1 MEGPQ
6 INFNLKF
13 YNKVS
18 VSLGPYEMMKLTIF
32 KFCFYFCLQYALAS
46 TLYDFDL
53 SFLRII
59 LKSTFYGLLQGIIF
73 YNCKILILKRS
84 LYSPFLPLFVHSVKL
99 FIVTPPYMW
108 YPVFAPF

>member
-6 INFNLKF
+6 IHFNLKF
-13 YNKVS
+13 YNELS
-18 VSLGPYEMMKLTIF
+18 VSLRPYEMMKMIIF
-32 KFCFYFCLQYALAS
+32 KFCFYFCLQYALAI

-59 LKSTFYGLLQGIIF
+59 LKSSFYGLLQGIIF
-73 YNCKILILKRS
+73 YNFKILILKGS
-84 LYSPFLPLFVHSVKL
+84 LYSPFLPLFVRSVKL
-99 FIVTPPYMW
+99 FIVIRPYMW